1 MNGMSSQQQD
11 IINRM
16 QMKDTVRLFNEMT
29 ETCFQT
35 CVKDFMQKQLNG
47 AEDECIEK
55 CAKKFLAHQ
64 KRVGMRFAELQFEM
78 QQKQNAA
85 AQQQ

>member
-1 MNGMSSQQQD
+1 MSSQQQD

-47 AEDECIEK
+47 AEDECIENVR
-55 CAKKFLAHQ
+55 
-64 KRVGMRFAELQFEM
+64 RVFSIKTCRYEIC
-78 QQKQNAA
+78 
-85 AQQQ
+85 